1 MTILVA
7 YDGSAEAER
16 ALMHA
21 AELVGPDG
29 SVSVVNVI
37 PVQSISSRLETVSEA
52 QRDQQREILRNAGR
66 LLSARQV
73 DIEPIAAAGDPV
85 REIREAGE
93 TTGAEMIVIGRHHGV
108 HQLVPGSVSARLIRR
123 APCDVLVV
131 H

>member
-7 YDGSAEAER
+7 YDGSNEAER

-37 PVQSISSRLETVSEA
+37 PVQSISSRLETVSET
-52 QRDQQREILRNAGR
+52 QRDRQRKILRDASR
-66 LLSARQV
+66 ILSAQQV
-73 DIEPIAAAGDPV
+73 DIVPIEAAGDPV
-85 REIREAGE
+85 REIREAAE
-93 TTGAEMIVIGRHHGV
+93 TTGAEMIVIGRHRGV
-108 HQLVPGSVSARLIRR
+108 HQLVPGSVSARLMRS